1 MTTSRPGSVSRRG
14 MLAAGVA
21 GAALAGG
28 KALAQQDK
36 ATKAK
41 TPDTPEQ
48 PPALEEP
55 VTDTLTPRL
64 VACAEKM
71 IPIHYTDKERA
82 QLLHG
87 FENQLQAVSTLRA
100 QHFGHDLAPALTF
113 DPRLPGKAF
122 PKQKNRIK
130 ASRPAAGNA
139 APADDTALAY
149 ASVGQLGHWLRTG
162 KISSEA
168 LTRLYLKRI
177 RRYGDALECFITV
190 TPELALAEAR
200 DADKKLAAG
209 KDLGPLHGIP
219 YGLKDLFDTR
229 GIRTTWG
236 AAPYKDRVP
245 DRDARVVT
253 RLREAGA
260 VLLGKTTCGAIAY
273 GDIWF
278 GGKTRNPWN
287 TAEGSSGSSAGSA
300 AATAAGL
307 VGFSI
312 GTETL
317 GSIVSPSNRCGA
329 TGLRPTFGRVS
340 RAGAMALSWSLD
352 KAGTICRHVED
363 TALVLGALNGYD
375 AEDPGSVAMGF
386 DYAPDLGQRGLVA
399 GYDPAWF
406 EGKSGNAIDRHALKT
421 LQDLG
426 VKTRHVSLPDL
437 PYGVLFLS
445 LVAEAAAAFEE
456 LTLSNRD
463 DLLVWQADNAWPNSW
478 RQIRFLSSVDL
489 VQLDRLR
496 RKVMGV
502 MDKIMDQ
509 VDVLITPN
517 FAANLL
523 TITNYTGHPCLTLR
537 AGFHEVPTRSDDG
550 NADKTPHR
558 VPQNISLIGRL
569 FEEGKLC
576 ALGRRLEAALAVA
589 DERPPHF

>member
-1 MTTSRPGSVSRRG
+1 MSGSSRAKVSRRG

-28 KALAQQDK
+28 KALAQQGE
-36 ATKAK
+36 AAK
-41 TPDTPEQ
+41 LSKPPE
-48 PPALEEP
+48 LEEP
-55 VTDTLTPRL
+55 VTQELTPRL

-71 IPIHYTDKERA
+71 IPIAYTDKERA

-87 FENQLQAVSTLRA
+87 YENQLQAVSTLRA
-100 QHFGHDLAPALTF
+100 QNFGHDLAPALTF
-113 DPRLPGKAF
+113 DPRLPGKVFAR
-122 PKQKNRIK
+122 QKNSVRALPPLRRQK
-130 ASRPAAGNA
+130 PATDEDFAF
-139 APADDTALAY
+139 
-149 ASVGQLGHWLRTG
+149 ASVPELGHWLRTG
-162 KISSEA
+162 VISSVK
-168 LTRLYLKRI
+168 LTNIYLKRI
-177 RRYGDALECFITV
+177 RRHGDGLECFVTV
-190 TPELALAEAR
+190 TPDLALAEAAQA
-200 DADKKLAAG
+200 DAMLAKG

-219 YGLKDLFDTR
+219 YGVKDLFDTR
-229 GIRTTWG
+229 GIRTSWG

-253 RLREAGA
+253 LLREAGA

-287 TAEGSSGSSAGSA
+287 PAEGSSGSSAGSA
-300 AATAAGL
+300 SATAAGL

-340 RAGAMALSWSLD
+340 RAGVMALCWSLD
-352 KAGTICRHVED
+352 KVGAICRHVED
-363 TALVLGALNGYD
+363 TALVLGAINGPDTAD
-375 AEDPGSVAMGF
+375 ASSIDTGF
-386 DYAPDLGQRGLVA
+386 AYAPGLGQKGIVA

-406 EGKSGNAIDRHALKT
+406 EGKSGNDIDRHALKT

-426 VKTRHVSLPDL
+426 VKTRHVSLPEL

-445 LVAEAAAAFEE
+445 LVAESAAAFEE
-456 LTLSNRD
+456 LTLSGRD
-463 DLLVWQADNAWPNSW
+463 DLLVWQADSAWPNSW
-478 RQIRFLSSVDL
+478 RQIRFLSSVDY

-496 RKVMGV
+496 RKVMLA
-502 MDKIMDQ
+502 MDKVMDQ

-523 TITNYTGHPCLTLR
+523 TITNYTGHPWLTLR
-537 AGFHEVPTRSDDG
+537 AGFHDLPARGDD

-558 VPQNISLIGRL
+558 VPQNISLVGRL

-576 ALGRRLEAALAVA
+576 ALGRRLEAALGVA
-589 DERPPHF
+589 GERPPLV

>member
-1 MTTSRPGSVSRRG
+1 MGASNEGKVSRRG

-36 ATKAK
+36 AEKPSK
-41 TPDTPEQ
+41 PPE
-48 PPALEEP
+48 LEEP
-55 VTDTLTPRL
+55 VTETLSPRL

-87 FENQLQAVSTLRA
+87 FENQLRAIATLRA
-100 QHFGHDLAPALTF
+100 QHFSHDLAPALTF
-113 DPRLPGKAF
+113 DPRPPGKAF
-122 PKQKNRIK
+122 AKQKNRVRV
-130 ASRPAAGNA
+130 SRPPAGQ
-139 APADDTALAY
+139 TAVSGGDLAY
-149 ASVGQLGHWLRTG
+149 ASLSELGHQLRKG
-162 KISSEA
+162 HISSVA
-168 LTRLYLKRI
+168 LTKLYLKRI
-177 RRYGDALECFITV
+177 RRYGDALECFVTV
-190 TPELALAEAR
+190 TPELALAEAAEA
-200 DADKKLAAG
+200 DAKLAKG
-209 KDLGPLHGIP
+209 EDLGPLHGIP
-219 YGLKDLFDTR
+219 YGIKDLFDTK

-236 AAPYKDRVP
+236 AMPYKDRVP
-245 DRDARVVT
+245 DSDSRVVT
-253 RLREAGA
+253 RLRQAGA

-300 AATAAGL
+300 SATAAGL

-340 RAGAMALSWSLD
+340 RAGAMALCWSLD

-363 TALVLGALNGYD
+363 TALVLGAINGYD
-375 AEDPGSVAMGF
+375 AADASSIGMGF
-386 DYAPDLGQRGLVA
+386 EYAPGLGQKDLLV

-406 EGKSGNAIDRHALKT
+406 AGKSGNEIDRHALKT
-421 LQDLG
+421 LQGLG
-426 VKTRHVSLPDL
+426 VQTRHVSLPEL

-456 LTLSNRD
+456 LTLSGRD

-478 RQIRFLSSVDL
+478 RQIRFLSSVDY

-502 MDKIMDQ
+502 MDKIMDE

-537 AGFHEVPTRSDDG
+537 AGFHDVPTRGGDA

-576 ALGRRLEAALAVA
+576 ALGRRLEAALGVA
-589 DERPPHF
+589 NERPPHF